1 MMSRLILAGLSLA
14 VCSCASVGVRSTQL
28 LSDEPPRK
36 VPAAIFVKPL
46 AYYDPNV
53 AVDRSGTKLSDFQY
67 DFQEK
72 FTRFLTSRLSDGIAP
87 ASAMAATAPPRRGNY
102 WLITGQFD
110 RVSQG
115 SRFLRSFAGF
125 GLGGTKLDATVVVSD
140 MSGPTPRPFLVI
152 RTSGGSNALPLVL
165 GFPRSGLTF
174 DAQRTAREVTAAI
187 SEFLY
192 QQGAV
197 PYEYAVAPR
206 RLSETAPARY
216 DPRAWVHP
224 PAP

>member
-1 MMSRLILAGLSLA
+1 MMSRLIFAGISLA
-14 VCSCASVGVRSTQL
+14 LCSCASVGVRSARQV
-28 LSDEPPRK
+28 SEMPPRK
-36 VPAAIFVKPL
+36 VPSAIFVKPL

-53 AVDRSGTKLSDFQY
+53 AVDRSGTKLSGFQY
-67 DFQEK
+67 EYQEK

-110 RVSQG
+110 RVVQG
-115 SRFLRSFAGF
+115 SRFLRSVIGF
-125 GLGGTKLDATVVVSD
+125 GLGGTKLDTTVVVSD

-152 RTSGGSNALPLVL
+152 RTSGGSNAVPLLL

-206 RLSETAPARY
+206 RLSETAPATY

-224 PAP
+224 SAP

>member
-1 MMSRLILAGLSLA
+1 MMSRVILAAVSLA
-14 VCSCASVGVRSTQL
+14 LCSCASVGVRSSQR
-28 LSDEPPRK
+28 LSDTPPRK
-36 VPAAIFVKPL
+36 APAAIFVKPL
-46 AYYDPNV
+46 AYYEPNV

-125 GLGGTKLDATVVVSD
+125 GLGGTKLDTTIVVSD

-152 RTSGGSNALPLVL
+152 RTSGGSNAVPLLL